1 MEDKDG
7 SKGFMFA
14 IFCFVVIIHN
24 SLAPR
29 EIRQELN
36 EYSIKF
42 YGVAILLGFLY
53 ILYRIFIKGEK

>member
-7 SKGFMFA
+7 SKGLMFA